1 MRYTFD
7 FNQSN
12 DTAIVNSYANQNI
25 LFESVTFNIK
35 QLPEHCKEAV
45 KKAVNHTDKNGY
57 VNEKAYKAS
66 QFVCEQA
73 FGIDFERRLVDDNR
87 FKNGRT
93 YLFEYDDDILTN
105 IYVTFLF
112 QDDNYYVLF
121 ESSSEIGDEVPK
133 RILYKI

>member
-12 DTAIVNSYANQNI
+12 DTVIVNSYANQNI

-66 QFVCEQA
+66 QFVCE
-73 FGIDFERRLVDDNR
+73 
-87 FKNGRT
+87 
-93 YLFEYDDDILTN
+93 
-105 IYVTFLF
+105 
-112 QDDNYYVLF
+112 
-121 ESSSEIGDEVPK
+121 
-133 RILYKI
+133 